1 VRSSS
6 DARILPSI
14 KPFRF
19 AITATRAESG
29 DAWRAK
35 ARRIEELG
43 YDTLLITDHI
53 TQQLA
58 PIPAMAAALEA
69 TTRLRVGSYV
79 FSNDYRNPVM
89 LAKEIATLD
98 VLSGGR
104 VEFGLGAGWYQRDY
118 DMLGLPY
125 DPPGKRVSRMIEA
138 VALIDRLFAEGSV
151 DASGEFYTVH
161 GATVL
166 PKLVQRPRPPL
177 MIGAGGPRML
187 RFAARHADIVALN
200 PRFDAN
206 AQPVISDLTRG
217 ETERKLARL
226 RTEAGERLDRVELNI
241 FIVDAGVTD
250 EPRSLFDALA
260 TRLKGAAAQVV
271 DSPFFLYGSHADLKR
286 QLLARRERLGIT
298 YFGLPEKA
306 MEPFAPLVRELRAV

>member
-14 KPFRF
+14 RPFRF

-35 ARRIEELG
+35 ARRIEDLG

-79 FSNDYRNPVM
+79 FANDYRNPVI

-125 DPPGKRVSRMIEA
+125 DPPAKRVSRMIEA
-138 VALIDRLFAEGSV
+138 VALIDRLFAEDAV
-151 DASGEFYTVH
+151 DASGAFYTVH
-161 GATVL
+161 GSRVL
-166 PKLVQRPRPPL
+166 PKPVQKPRPPL
-177 MIGAGGPRML
+177 MIGGGGPRML
-187 RFAARHADIVALN
+187 RFAARHADIIALN

-206 AQPVISDLTRG
+206 AQPVLADLTTG
-217 ETERKLARL
+217 EVERKLERLRAEASARL
-226 RTEAGERLDRVELNI
+226 AEVELNI
-241 FIVDAGVTD
+241 FIVDTGVTD

-260 TRLKGAAAQVV
+260 TRLKGAAAQIV
-271 DSPFFLYGSHADLKR
+271 DSPFFLYGSTADLKR
-286 QLLARRERLGIT
+286 LLLERRERLGIT
-298 YFGLPEKA
+298 YYGLPEKA
-306 MEPFAPLVRELRAV
+306 MEPFAPLVRELRET

>member
-19 AITATRAESG
+19 AITAARAESG

-53 TQQLA
+53 SQQLA

-79 FSNDYRNPVM
+79 FANDYRNPVM

-125 DPPGKRVSRMIEA
+125 DPPGKRVSRLIEA
-138 VALIDRLFAEGSV
+138 VRLIDRLFAEDSV
-151 DASGEFYTVH
+151 DASGVFYTVH
-161 GATVL
+161 GAKVL
-166 PKLVQRPRPPL
+166 PRPIQRPRPPL

-187 RFAARHADIVALN
+187 RFAAEHADIVALN
-200 PRFDAN
+200 PQFDAN
-206 AQPVISDLTRG
+206 AQPVVSDLTRG
-217 ETERKLARL
+217 QTERKLARL
-226 RTEAGERLDRVELNI
+226 RAEAGARMNEVELNI
-241 FIVDAGVTD
+241 FIIDVGVTD
-250 EPRSLFDALA
+250 EPRSLFDAVA
-260 TRLKGAAAQVV
+260 TRLKGAAAQIV
-271 DSPFFLYGSHADLKR
+271 DSPFFLYGSLAALK
-286 QLLARRERLGIT
+286 QQVLARRERLGIT

-306 MEPFAPLVRELRAV
+306 MEPFAPLVRELRGT

>member
-1 VRSSS
+1 MRSSS
-6 DARILPSI
+6 DGRILPSI

-19 AITATRAESG
+19 AVTATRAESG

-43 YDTLLITDHI
+43 YDTLLLTDHI

-79 FSNDYRNPVM
+79 FANDYRNPVM

-138 VALIDRLFAEGSV
+138 VGLIDRLFIEDSV

-166 PKLVQRPRPPL
+166 PKPVQRPRPPL

-187 RFAARHADIVALN
+187 RFAARHADILALN

-217 ETERKLARL
+217 ETERKLTRL
-226 RTEAGERLDRVELNI
+226 RAEAGERLDRVELNI

-306 MEPFAPLVRELRAV
+306 MEPFAPLVRELRAL

>member
-14 KPFRF
+14 RPFRF

-29 DAWRAK
+29 AEWRAK

-43 YDTLLITDHI
+43 YDTLLVTDHLVP
-53 TQQLA
+53 QLA

-69 TTRLRVGSYV
+69 TRQLRVGSYV
-79 FSNDYRNPVM
+79 FANDYRNPVM

-118 DMLGLPY
+118 EMLGLPY
-125 DPPGKRVSRMIEA
+125 DPPGVRVSRMIEA
-138 VALIDRLFAEGSV
+138 VALMDRLFTEDTV
-151 DASGEFYTVH
+151 DASGRFYTVN
-161 GATVL
+161 GARVL
-166 PKLVQRPRPPL
+166 PKPVQRPRPPL
-177 MIGAGGPRML
+177 MIGGGGPRML
-187 RFAARHADIVALN
+187 RFAAEHADIVALN

-206 AQPVISDLTRG
+206 GQPVVSDLTTG
-217 ETERKLARL
+217 ELERKLARL
-226 RTEAGERLDRVELNI
+226 RTAAGERLDRAELNI

-250 EPRSLFDALA
+250 APRSLFDAVA
-260 TRLKGAAAQVV
+260 TRLKGAAAQLV
-271 DSPFFLYGSHADLKR
+271 DSPFFLYGSIADLKR
-286 QLLARRERLGIT
+286 QLLARREQLGIT

-306 MEPFAPLVRELRAV
+306 LEPFAPVVRELRGR